1 MRDWNKVR
9 ETFRTL
15 FADRST
21 AEMINIEVPVAEM
34 DWDYTVTLE
43 GDDSLMMIIK
53 GDFIQESSKSGWIYF
68 GAYEAR
74 ELASILLGFADASEA
89 RMKKGEDQ

>member
-1 MRDWNKVR
+1 MDWNKTR

-15 FADRST
+15 FADTNT
-21 AEMINIEVPVAEM
+21 AGMININVPVAEM

-43 GDDSLMMIIK
+43 NDDSLQIVIK
-53 GDFIQESSKSGWIYF
+53 GDCFRESDKTAWIYF

-74 ELASILLGFADASEA
+74 EMAAILLGFADASDA
-89 RMKKGEDQ
+89 RKNGDGR

>member
-1 MRDWNKVR
+1 MDWNKTR

-15 FADRST
+15 FADTHT
-21 AEMINIEVPVAEM
+21 AGIINIQVPVPEA
-34 DWDYTVTLE
+34 DWHYIATLE
-43 GDDSLMMIIK
+43 DDDSLLLVIK
-53 GDFIQESSKSGWIYF
+53 GDFIQESSKSGWLHF